1 MKTRIC
7 IAAMITLACIGCE
20 KPAPEIVLVTAEPA
34 QINMPAECTSRDL
47 AWQALPDADV
57 RRDAA
62 ARNYAANRRQYSEL
76 LGKRSVCRSAI
87 NAQQK
92 RG

>member
-1 MKTRIC
+1 MKTY
-7 IAAMITLACIGCE
+7 IAGMMAILCMACE
-20 KPAPEIVLVTAEPA
+20 KPAPEIVLVNAEPA
-34 QINMPAECTSRDL
+34 PLSLPVECTSRDS
-47 AWQALPDADV
+47 AWQSLPDADV

-76 LGKRSVCRSAI
+76 LGKRSVCRAAI

>member
-1 MKTRIC
+1 MRALFILS
-7 IAAMITLACIGCE
+7 ILLLAGCE
-20 KPAPEIVLVTAEPA
+20 KPAPEIVLVAAEPA
-34 QINMPAECTSRDL
+34 KINLPAECTSRDA
-47 AWQALPDADV
+47 AWQSLPDTDV

-87 NAQQK
+87 IAQK